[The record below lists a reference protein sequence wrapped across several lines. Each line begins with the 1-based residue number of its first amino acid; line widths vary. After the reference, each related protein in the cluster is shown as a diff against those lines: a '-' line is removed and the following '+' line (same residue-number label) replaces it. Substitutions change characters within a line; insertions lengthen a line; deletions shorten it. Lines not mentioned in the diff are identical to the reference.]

1 MLLIKASAVNEVTF
15 EDNNTIFVTAL
26 HGGALGG
33 GVVGRGGG
41 CHWVVGWGVDTTFA
55 CED

>member
-1 MLLIKASAVNEVTF
+1 MLLIKASAVTEVTF

-26 HGGALGG
+26 HGGSLRGG
-33 GVVGRGGG
+33 GGWVGG
-41 CHWVVGWGVDTTFA
+41 CHWVVGRGVATTFA